1 MQFGSTRLLADAGY
15 VRLLRSRTSAAAGV
29 VPIRD
34 TKTAPTGAVL
44 TFPTA
49 QWARFLN
56 ALHQGQLRD

>member
-1 MQFGSTRLLADAGY
+1 M
-15 VRLLRSRTSAAAGV
+15 RLLRSRTSAAAGV